1 MELSNQQIFRAAAE
15 MNNYPIWKG
24 VWGTVLV
31 AEQDSQK
38 SRIEIRVLRPGGC
51 IDTFNV
57 RVSWSVLC
65 FVVVVVGGSCLHIN
79 VWMRVRW
86 VWNSASPNI

>member
-57 RVSWSVLC
+57 GVSWSVLC
-65 FVVVVVGGSCLHIN
+65 FVVVVGGAL
-79 VWMRVRW
+79 VYTLTYG
-86 VWNSASPNI
+86 